1 MILLGPPGLG
11 KLMWPWRW
19 RKRPFSPDSCLL
31 YDRPRSGN
39 RSRARLPGR
48 TADRRLRI
56 YLAPRSSSSMEWGI
70 CRWTIWAR
78 PSSFSLSAPGYEKG
92 SIILIFNESYGQWGS
107 IFGDPIIA
115 TAILDRLLHHST
127 TVNIRGDSYRLK
139 ERRKAGLLPSGKR
152 TSKDLPLS
160 PVATASRPSFR
171 LRNERVPGSS
181 IGSLANRRCR
191 GEAISQLR
199 HYRQVLFPFMR
210 PPLAQCLASFSTH
223 SDCPVPSNDNIDW
236 ETKPDDQ

>member
-181 IGSLANRRCR
+181 IGSLANRRCLVIPR
-191 GEAISQLR
+191 TDYGQGCSVPTSIYVVNLINGICLR
-199 HYRQVLFPFMR
+199 LVVLFP
-210 PPLAQCLASFSTH
+210 PLHFSLITLH
-223 SDCPVPSNDNIDW
+223 GC
-236 ETKPDDQ
+236 